1 MEVNSPNQQ
10 TTTFHASVV
19 PSANATLI
27 CASERRSYANRL
39 EILNEVGR
47 QLTTATTEIEVFNK
61 VAKAIFAVLGTQ
73 RVSYAIPDESNNHAI
88 VMALTGEDTQPSATK
103 TVLVGSGIEAAI
115 KSGQPLLISASESSN
130 FVGNG
135 FLSQKELVMGVVCP
149 VYVDGQLV
157 ATLNTGTENEWERPN
172 ESLTLVST
180 LSRFMGTTLEKIR
193 AQDHVKATMR
203 KLEHRAR
210 HDELTGLANRSYFRQ
225 LLEEEIK
232 RATED
237 GAAFSLLFIDLDDFK
252 EVNDSL
258 SHSAGDELLRLAAD
272 RMKQQL
278 RPEDTVARLGGDE
291 FVILLRNIKE
301 FDTATRLGS
310 RLIEK
315 LRQPFMLVGQRVQI
329 AGSIGLSIFPDHG
342 RNSDELM
349 MHADLAMYAAKS
361 KGRNN
366 CQIYRPQM
374 SDKLR
379 YRLEMDRDLRQ
390 AKENNDLFMMFQPQF
405 EKDMQ
410 SVIGVEA
417 LIRWQHLIRG
427 NVKPIEF
434 MSVAEESGFVCEL
447 TSMILEQSLSTLAE
461 IRKTH
466 PDLYVSVNLSAKEFA
481 NAENL
486 HRHISEALASN
497 NLPGN
502 ALELELTEHVFLE
515 HADIVTRSIEHWKQ
529 RGIRLAI
536 DDFGTGFSSLNYLL
550 DLNIDTI
557 KIDRC
562 FVEAIQS
569 KPRQQGVVK
578 TILELAS
585 TLGASC
591 VAEGIETQAELECLV
606 ALGCERFQGFLFG
619 RPMTLEHL
627 TEFLGDM
634 DAYRKASSEYAT

>member
-1 MEVNSPNQQ
+1 
-10 TTTFHASVV
+10 
-19 PSANATLI
+19 
-27 CASERRSYANRL
+27 
-39 EILNEVGR
+39 
-47 QLTTATTEIEVFNK
+47 
-61 VAKAIFAVLGTQ
+61 
-73 RVSYAIPDESNNHAI
+73 
-88 VMALTGEDTQPSATK
+88 
-103 TVLVGSGIEAAI
+103 
-115 KSGQPLLISASESSN
+115 
-130 FVGNG
+130 
-135 FLSQKELVMGVVCP
+135 MGVVCP
-149 VYVDGQLV
+149 VYVDGQFV
-157 ATLNTGTENEWERPN
+157 ATLNAGSETKWERPE

-193 AQDHVKATMR
+193 AQDRVRLTMHE
-203 KLEHRAR
+203 LEHRAR

-225 LLEEEIK
+225 LLEEEIR
-232 RATED
+232 RATEV
-237 GAAFSLLFIDLDDFK
+237 GSAFSLLFIDLDDFK

-258 SHSAGDELLRLAAD
+258 SHSAGDELLRLASE

-291 FVILLRNIKE
+291 FVILLRNIE
-301 FDTATRLGS
+301 DFDMATRLGN

-315 LRQPFMLVGQRVQI
+315 LRQPFTLVGQCVQI

-342 RNSDELM
+342 CNSDELM

-366 CQIYRPQM
+366 CQIYQPQM

-410 SVIGVEA
+410 TVIGVEA
-417 LIRWQHLIRG
+417 LIRWNHLIRG
-427 NVKPIEF
+427 NVKPTEF

-447 TSMILEQSLSTLAE
+447 TGMILEQSLATLAE
-461 IRKTH
+461 LRKTH
-466 PDLYVSVNLSAKEFA
+466 PELYVSVNLSAREFA

-486 HRHISEALASN
+486 HRHVSEALALN
-497 NLPGN
+497 DLPGN

-515 HADIVTRSIEHWKQ
+515 HADIVTQSIEYWKQ
-529 RGIRLAI
+529 CGIRLAI

-562 FVEAIQS
+562 FVDSIQS

-578 TILELAS
+578 TILELSS

-591 VAEGIETQAELECLV
+591 VAEGIEQQAELDCLV
-606 ALGCERFQGFLFG
+606 SLGCKRFQGFLFG

-634 DAYRKASSEYAT
+634 DAYRQANEGYATT